1 MKLDFK
7 KIHNI
12 RKEKGFSVT
21 GLCNLVGISRTTLWK
36 WEHKNLNPTETLA
49 RKLSEV
55 LDISLSNIS
64 DLKESAPISQN
75 NLSNIVDS
83 WLTLT
88 DVNDQKYRTGV
99 KNALNVIKH
108 LDNTLNQTVFII
120 RALLDSVE
128 AMFYIKDA
136 NLKYITANSVFL
148 KNVSFDPSTSV
159 KGKDD
164 YTFFSHQEAKEN
176 IEQDRM
182 ILESGIPI
190 LSQEGLIPGCRKKKW
205 GLISKLPAFDNDKKI
220 IGLVATFVDITERK
234 KSEETRELL
243 EKILDTV
250 PIVINIFDNGA
261 KKVIYGNKEADRVF
275 KEQRKFYTKKTVLK
289 NFNTLIHSL
298 RSKNISFPNRNIYEF
313 KKPNGES
320 KWREDICSAMEY
332 QDKKYF
338 LRIERDYTDM
348 KKVQVEN
355 ELYKEMFNEFSLEDN
370 VITWAIMYEDI
381 NKYQVCYLSDEFESV
396 TGYPRTNFI
405 EKSRLLEFNV
415 NIDFCITEVADK
427 KSLFS
432 IIHPRYQRILD
443 MRLKSNKTTQ
453 QFIFKLITSEKN
465 ILTVDTNVFKKEI
478 EGINSVYF
486 GKAKI
491 LKKESF
497 KQGFFKRMITRK
509 KK

>member
-1 MKLDFK
+1 MKLDFN
-7 KIHNI
+7 KIHKK

-21 GLCNLVGISRTTLWK
+21 GLCSLVGISRTTLWK

-49 RKLSEV
+49 KKLSDILHV
-55 LDISLSNIS
+55 SLSDISDI
-64 DLKESAPISQN
+64 DEPAPLSQN

-88 DVNDQKYRTGV
+88 DVNDNNYRQEIS
-99 KNALNVIKH
+99 NVINVIRNLENK
-108 LDNTLNQTVFII
+108 LNQSVFII
-120 RALLDSVE
+120 KALLDSME
-128 AMFYIKDA
+128 TMFYIKDI
-136 NLKYITANSVFL
+136 NLKYLTANSIFL
-148 KNVSFDPSTSV
+148 QNVSYTLSDSI

-164 YTFFSHQEAKEN
+164 YNFFSNQEAREN
-176 IEQDRM
+176 TEQDRYV
-182 ILESGIPI
+182 LETGRPI
-190 LSQEGLIPGCRKKKW
+190 LRQEALIPGTRKKKW
-205 GLISKLPAFDNDKKI
+205 GLISKLPALDKDKKI
-220 IGLVATFVDITERK
+220 VGIVGTFVDITERK

-250 PIVINIFDNGA
+250 PIVINIFDTEA

-275 KEQRKFYTKKTVLK
+275 NEQRNYYTKKTVIK
-289 NFNTLIHSL
+289 NLNNLIQTLRNKNTE
-298 RSKNISFPNRNIYEF
+298 FPKRNIYEF

-320 KWREDICSAMEY
+320 KWREDICSAIEY

-355 ELYKEMFNEFSLEDN
+355 ELYREMFNEFSLEDN
-370 VITWAIMYEDI
+370 VITWAFMYEDI
-381 NKYQVCYLSDEFESV
+381 NKFQVCYLSDEFETV
-396 TGYPRTNFI
+396 TGYPRSNFI
-405 EKSRLLEFNV
+405 EESRLLESHV
-415 NIDFCITEVADK
+415 NINFCMPEVTNK

-432 IIHPRYQRILD
+432 VIHPRYQKILD
-443 MRLKSNKTTQ
+443 LRLKSNKIPQ
-453 QFIFKLITSEKN
+453 HFIFKLITAEKN
-465 ILTVDTNVFKKEI
+465 VLTVDTSVFKKEI

-497 KQGFFKRMITRK
+497 KQGFFKRIMRRK
-509 KK
+509 